1 VERLYLV
8 STPDLPATLA
18 ISEPV
23 GYEAA
28 GFASRFLRRGI
39 NGTDVIPRL
48 KGMTVLDDTHVLS
61 PGIAPNRER
70 SEVPAHQRILAE

>member
-18 ISEPV
+18 ILEPV

-28 GFASRFLRRGI
+28 DFASRFLRRGI
-39 NGTDVIPRL
+39 NGTDVIPSFKRHD
-48 KGMTVLDDTHVLS
+48 G
-61 PGIAPNRER
+61 P
-70 SEVPAHQRILAE
+70 

>member
-28 GFASRFLRRGI
+28 DFASRFLRRGI
-39 NGTDVIPRL
+39 NGTDVIPSFKRHD
-48 KGMTVLDDTHVLS
+48 G
-61 PGIAPNRER
+61 P
-70 SEVPAHQRILAE
+70 